1 MIILKGIGSSPY
13 IVVGQVKIL
22 YSYDLSDIKGNCCC
36 ISIISHDML
45 SHLHNVTDIV
55 TDYEE

>member
-22 YSYDLSDIKGNCCC
+22 DSYDLSDIKGYCCC

-45 SHLHNVTDIV
+45 SHLHNVKIL
-55 TDYEE
+55 